1 MLSECA
7 NSHSSAQ
14 FLYFGEGQLVAV
26 PRHSKFPTQS
36 RVEFFWL
43 CGECAAS
50 FDLRVKDDGEVDVV
64 ERHQPQE
71 LAKR

>member
-1 MLSECA
+1 MVSECA
-7 NSHSSAQ
+7 NPHCSAQ

-26 PRHSKFPTQS
+26 PGHSKFATQS

-50 FDLRVKDDGEVDVV
+50 FDLQVKDDGNVGMI
-64 ERHQPQE
+64 ERHQSQQ
-71 LAKR
+71 LVTR